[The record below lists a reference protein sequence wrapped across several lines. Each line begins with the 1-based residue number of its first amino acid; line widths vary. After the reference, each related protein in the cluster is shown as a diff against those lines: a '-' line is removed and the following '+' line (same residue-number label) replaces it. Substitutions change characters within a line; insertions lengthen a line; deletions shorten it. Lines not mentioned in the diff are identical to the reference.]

1 MLKYNLKYSLTEAAL
16 LFKTS
21 NETIKKWCYHFS
33 EYLGKAANPPRGTSR
48 EFNLDDIRVFGHI
61 VQYWENHPDFE
72 NIKYGLNSNNHYND
86 DQIDEFLLLN
96 TPFIID
102 LPEDLDE
109 SWRHGVLFVGISEFG
124 DTFVLAK
131 SYKLA
136 GDRLIEASLE
146 NDEPRDL
153 YAPAIFNYR
162 HAVEL
167 YIKAIVG
174 KHKQTHNL
182 LTLLEKLKTYLKNE
196 FNSDLPEWLENVII
210 TFHDFDPYGTTL
222 RYGGASGME
231 EMFINF
237 VQLKKLM
244 EMLAK
249 AFQNIRYHQG
259 FTDGN

>member
-1 MLKYNLKYSLTEAAL
+1 MIKYNLRYSTAEVAK
-16 LFKTS
+16 LFKVT
-21 NETIKKWCYHFS
+21 NDTIKKWCYHFS
-33 EYLGKAANPPRGTSR
+33 EYLSKAANPTKGAPR
-48 EFNLDDIRVFGHI
+48 EFNFEDIRVFGYI
-61 VQYWENHPDFE
+61 VQYWEDDPDFE
-72 NIKYGLNSNNHYND
+72 NIKYGLNSNSHHD
-86 DQIDEFLLLN
+86 DFLIDEFLLLY

-102 LPEDLDE
+102 LPEDIDE

-167 YIKAIVG
+167 YIKAIIG

-182 LTLLEKLKTYLKNE
+182 LTLLEKLELFLKKE
-196 FNSDLPEWLENVII
+196 FNTDVPEWLKNIII

-222 RYGGASGME
+222 RYGGNSSME

-237 VQLKKLM
+237 NHLKSLM
-244 EMLAK
+244 GMLAK
-249 AFQNIRYHQG
+249 AFQNMRIHQG
-259 FTDGN
+259 FTNGM